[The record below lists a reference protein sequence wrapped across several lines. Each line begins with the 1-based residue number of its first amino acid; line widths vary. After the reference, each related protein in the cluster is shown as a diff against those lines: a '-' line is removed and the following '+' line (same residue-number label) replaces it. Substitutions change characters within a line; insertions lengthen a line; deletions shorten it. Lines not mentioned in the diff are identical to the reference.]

1 MIALALAALLQGA
14 PVPPM
19 PSDTLAVHPEPR
31 PALQVGLGSCSDPWG
46 SPPGLTGRLRRVH
59 PDVLRER
66 FAPSIVQHE
75 WGTAVAGYAAQ
86 IDSTLRQ
93 LSDAPSSEFTR
104 LRLAFDTAARTVV
117 RGGVPLLAGPRDR
130 WAEGLA
136 DLEINR
142 FRPVTTASNR
152 LVFLQ
157 SQQHPL
163 GVVIDTTA
171 LAPDERRAICWSAWS
186 LHRLLQNVNFETI
199 PDALVRIESLTRRWE
214 RYRANGPMQ
223 LPHELV
229 LNRVKRAVLPARG
242 RDRFNPPRLELV
254 ALHPFAALEFA
265 RVDGRLR
272 RTESMAVEVGGAT
285 LWLND
290 WRQHVGASWVL
301 AYDAEGRLGRGA
313 VARLGGYVTAGWLR
327 RRDDAGTSRSSV
339 LLMVDALRLLRSDA
353 APQSL
358 RQLQGVAGEVL
369 GRIDR

>member
-1 MIALALAALLQGA
+1 MIALALVALLQGGSVA
-14 PVPPM
+14 FP
-19 PSDTLAVHPEPR
+19 PSDTSAQALR
-31 PALQVGLGSCSDPWG
+31 LPAPVQSGLGSCRDPWG
-46 SPPGLTGRLRRVH
+46 ESPGVTGRVRRVH

-66 FAPSIVQHE
+66 FAPSIVQRD

-86 IDSTLRQ
+86 IDSALRQ
-93 LSDAPSSEFTR
+93 LSDAPSAEFVR
-104 LRLAFDTAARTVV
+104 LRLALDTASRAVV
-117 RGGVPLLAGPRDR
+117 RGAIPLLSGPRER
-130 WAEGLA
+130 WAGGLA
-136 DLEINR
+136 DLEINQ
-142 FRPVTTASNR
+142 FRPVTSAANR

-157 SQQHPL
+157 SQQHPM
-163 GVVIDTTA
+163 GVVLDTTA
-171 LAPDERRAICWSAWS
+171 LAADERRAICWSAWS

-199 PDALVRIESLTRRWE
+199 PEALVRIEALTRRWE

-254 ALHPFAALEFA
+254 ALHPFAGLELT
-265 RVDGRLR
+265 RTDGRVR

-290 WRQHVGASWVL
+290 WRQHIGASWVL
-301 AYDAEGRLGRGA
+301 AYDADGRLGRGA

-327 RRDDAGTSRSSV
+327 RRDDEGTARSS
-339 LLMVDALRLLRSDA
+339 LLLVVDALRLLRSDA

-358 RQLQGVAGEVL
+358 RQVQGVAGEVL
-369 GRIDR
+369 GRIP